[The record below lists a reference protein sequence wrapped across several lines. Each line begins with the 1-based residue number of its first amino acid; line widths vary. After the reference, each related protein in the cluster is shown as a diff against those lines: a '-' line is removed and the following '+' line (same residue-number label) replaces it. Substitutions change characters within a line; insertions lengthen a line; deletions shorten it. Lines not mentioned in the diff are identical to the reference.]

1 MDSVNLD
8 KLNINI
14 YYLKICFL
22 CFFTLMIYLKITN
35 QKNFNNRTIILSITY
50 IAIIAFFITEI
61 KYRSDL
67 LISSICLVLFISI
80 FISKIFN
87 QKMGYAIFSVII
99 SYSCTYVLFFI
110 SVLLDYYLNKIIHI
124 QQDWQ
129 NLIILCVFELIIIH
143 NISKIKRIKNGFSF
157 FNKSLNTD
165 FFTLLVLNC
174 SLVVIF
180 CSIVLSTYN
189 NLVISSKYLI
199 CLIIFIF
206 ILFETIKESI
216 KLYYKQKL
224 LINDLEKT
232 RNELNTKK
240 EEIQKLE
247 YDNLESSKSIHSL
260 VHKQKVLEYKVDKL
274 LKNEKSKFSDEIKSD
289 LEKISEDLFK
299 NDNMVELNK
308 TDIREIDD
316 ILDFMQS
323 ECQKDNIEFNL
334 QLNGNIFQMINNCIV
349 KKDLEILL
357 ADHIKDS
364 IIAINHSNNINRSI
378 LVKLGYFD
386 NYYSIY
392 IYDSGIEFSEDVLNK
407 LGKMPVTTYKNEG
420 GSGIGFMNTFDTL
433 KKTKGSLIIERIGP
447 PCIDNYTK
455 IVKIKFDG
463 KNEFKII

>member
-1 MDSVNLD
+1 MGSVNLD
-8 KLNINI
+8 RLNINI
-14 YYLKICFL
+14 YYFKILFL
-22 CFFTLMIYLKITN
+22 CIFTLMIFIRITN
-35 QKNFNNRTIILSITY
+35 QEKLKNSIKFFSVLYMIIT
-50 IAIIAFFITEI
+50 AFFVSVI
-61 KYRSDL
+61 KYRSDVMISNIFL
-67 LISSICLVLFISI
+67 VFLIGIYV
-80 FISKIFN
+80 SKIFKK
-87 QKMGYAIFSVII
+87 KMGYAIFSIII
-99 SYSCTYVLFFI
+99 SYSCNYIIFMISIFYDFI
-110 SVLLDYYLNKIIHI
+110 INKIISVKY
-124 QQDWQ
+124 DWI
-129 NLIILCVFELIIIH
+129 NLIIICTIQFFITI
-143 NISKIKRIKNGFSF
+143 NILKIKRIKKGFSF
-157 FNKSLNTD
+157 LNNNVNTD
-165 FFTLLVLNC
+165 FFTIIVLNC
-174 SLVVIF
+174 SLCVII
-180 CSIVLSTYN
+180 CSIILSTFD
-189 NLVISSKYLI
+189 LIVSGKFLI
-199 CLIIFIF
+199 CLIIFSF
-206 ILFETIKESI
+206 VFFETIKESI

-224 LINDLEKT
+224 LINDLETT

-240 EEIQKLE
+240 EEIRKLE
-247 YDNLESSKSIHSL
+247 CDNLESSKSIHSL

-274 LKNEKSKFSDEIKSD
+274 LKNEKSKFSDEIKND